1 MLTSPKWLIHTPR
14 GSGEGKENM
23 EGQIELLDYLKFLEE
38 KGFDILDYIP
48 TGHEN
53 AVTRAYLCS
62 ATGLDDRTVRYAI
75 SQARREMPILNMQD
89 GSGYFIPDMN
99 LAEERSLLKRYVQQE
114 TSRGKQIFWS
124 LMGARKTLRNC
135 GIDWRDVS

>member
-1 MLTSPKWLIHTPR
+1 MVLQQYVTMLSRKWLIHTPR

-23 EGQIELLDYLKFLEE
+23 EGQIELLDYLKSLEE
-38 KGFDILDYIP
+38 KGFD
-48 TGHEN
+48 
-53 AVTRAYLCS
+53 
-62 ATGLDDRTVRYAI
+62 I